1 MIYAFFIFND
11 MSTSCHSGTQ
21 GRRRARRDE
30 DRRPTKGC
38 VMHASLVAISH
49 HHRPEGLI
57 KRQYYSSNYGIREG
71 VMRVSIGIAAVLL
84 VVLAAR
90 EGAHSFPQP
99 SPTTSNYKIQQSPSS
114 PSEQISDHET
124 ADVRRRDFFW
134 VTLTGATS
142 LLSAPTLASAG
153 IDVSGLR
160 GEGGSSTIADQLK
173 AYDGSGSRRVEEIR
187 AAAAT
192 SSSSSSVSKPASAS
206 SSGIL
211 PPPSAPVGVATWAL
225 RASEPTLRKQSF
237 GTINRYEGQLVSPRG
252 PMSRGVPV
260 SFEYPS
266 DWLQLDKA
274 NGCIQYVDQ
283 RNGDKLYLLRV
294 TLPASTTLSSVPKSF
309 FASSIFDPEGSLV
322 KSGGLTVE
330 DYRATG
336 DKLTECPDNACA
348 PHRRLKLKFATVT
361 GNGLRVERIGLVDAY
376 PVGENEVY
384 MLLTSSNAV
393 KFQKGGIE
401 RETVEAIADSFR
413 IEI

>member
-1 MIYAFFIFND
+1 
-11 MSTSCHSGTQ
+11 
-21 GRRRARRDE
+21 
-30 DRRPTKGC
+30 
-38 VMHASLVAISH
+38 
-49 HHRPEGLI
+49 
-57 KRQYYSSNYGIREG
+57 
-71 VMRVSIGIAAVLL
+71 MRVSIGTAAILL
-84 VVLAAR
+84 LVLAAR

-99 SPTTSNYKIQQSPSS
+99 SPSTPNCKIQQSPSS
-114 PSEQISDHET
+114 ASEQISDHET
-124 ADVRRRDFFW
+124 DVRRRDFFW
-134 VTLTGATS
+134 VTLTGAAS

-153 IDVSGLR
+153 IDVSSLR

-187 AAAAT
+187 AGAASG
-192 SSSSSSVSKPASAS
+192 SSSNVSKPASAS

-211 PPPSAPVGVATWAL
+211 PPPSAPVGIATWAL

-252 PMSRGVPV
+252 PMARGIPV

-294 TLPASTTLSSVPKSF
+294 TLPESTTLANVPKSF

-336 DKLTECPDNACA
+336 DKLLTEVECPDNACA

-384 MLLTSSNAV
+384 MLLTSSNAI
-393 KFQKGGIE
+393 KFQKEGIE